1 MSGFSNPRRN
11 RPTPSKPVL
20 DRRAGWLVFTP
31 GSYRAG
37 KVYSLDRYP
46 GMTCGFC
53 QQRPASVGY
62 VKARSA
68 DPFESPSVQPN
79 YLAAEYDQQVV
90 VAALKMVRRFMQ
102 TPEMAQFFDSETL
115 PGSSVSDDGALLGFA
130 RQYGIT
136 SFHFAGTSKMGPS
149 GGPLAV
155 VNPQLQVHGI
165 EGLRIADASVMPMIA
180 SAVSPQVDRPQPT
193 SPRGGFAAV
202 RSEGHRAGRLRAP
215 GGIQHHPIRWH
226 RVVPALARCGR
237 APSSAG

>member
-11 RPTPSKPVL
+11 RPTPSRPVL

-115 PGSSVSDDGALLGFA
+115 PGSSASDDGALLGFA

-136 SFHFAGTSKMGPS
+136 SFHFAGTSKMGRS
-149 GGPLAV
+149 GDPLAV
-155 VNPQLQVHGI
+155 VNP
-165 EGLRIADASVMPMIA
+165 P
-180 SAVSPQVDRPQPT
+180 PT
-193 SPRGGFAAV
+193 SPRADFAAV

-215 GGIQHHPIRWH
+215 GGIQGHPIRWH

>member
-1 MSGFSNPRRN
+1 M
-11 RPTPSKPVL
+11 
-20 DRRAGWLVFTP
+20 FTP

-115 PGSSVSDDGALLGFA
+115 PGTSVSDDDALLGFA

-136 SFHFAGTSKMGPS
+136 SFHFAGTSKMGPP
-149 GGPLAV
+149 GDPWAV

-165 EGLRIADASVMPMIA
+165 EGLRIADASVMPMIT
-180 SAVSPQVDRPQPT
+180 SAVPPTGSP
-193 SPRGGFAAV
+193 AAYFTACGLCGCTFG
-202 RSEGHRAGRLRAP
+202 RASCWSIAGAGRNSA
-215 GGIQHHPIRWH
+215 
-226 RVVPALARCGR
+226 
-237 APSSAG
+237 SSHSVA

>member
-1 MSGFSNPRRN
+1 M
-11 RPTPSKPVL
+11 
-20 DRRAGWLVFTP
+20 FTP

-115 PGSSVSDDGALLGFA
+115 PGTSVSDDDALLGFA

-136 SFHFAGTSKMGPS
+136 SFHFAGTSKMGPP
-149 GGPLAV
+149 GDPWAV

-165 EGLRIADASVMPMIA
+165 EGLRIADASVMPMIT
-180 SAVSPQVDRPQPT
+180 SAVPPTGSP
-193 SPRGGFAAV
+193 AAYFTACGLCGCAFG
-202 RSEGHRAGRLRAP
+202 RASCWSIAGAGRNS
-215 GGIQHHPIRWH
+215 G
-226 RVVPALARCGR
+226 
-237 APSSAG
+237 SSHSVA